1 MTQKSDPDFGPLVA
15 SVVDAVARRYKSV
28 IGEDGRLSTELKAE
42 LRAIS
47 RSRAIASPTFV
58 PVWLRRLTPFL
69 VAILKADVVAGIT
82 LLIAMTVLA
91 PIDGIVTKSFVIGLW
106 GATAS
111 TGLWILARKSPRSGI
126 AGC

>member
-1 MTQKSDPDFGPLVA
+1 MTQKSDPDFEPLVA
-15 SVVDAVARRYKSV
+15 SVVDAVARHHKSV

-47 RSRAIASPTFV
+47 RSRATATPAYV
-58 PVWLRRLTPFL
+58 PVWLRRLTPLL
-69 VAILKADVVAGIT
+69 VATLKADVVAGTT

-91 PIDGIVTKSFVIGLW
+91 PIDGIVTKSFVIGLL

-111 TGLWILARKSPRSGI
+111 TGLWILARKSPRGGI

>member
-1 MTQKSDPDFGPLVA
+1 MTQKSDPDFEPLIA
-15 SVVDAVARRYKSV
+15 SVVDAVARRHKSV
-28 IGEDGRLSTELKAE
+28 IGEDGRLSTELKVE

-47 RSRAIASPTFV
+47 RSRATAAPAYV
-58 PVWLRRLTPFL
+58 PVWLRRLTPLL
-69 VAILKADVVAGIT
+69 VATLKADVVAGTT

-91 PIDGIVTKSFVIGLW
+91 PIDGIVTKSFVIGLL

-111 TGLWILARKSPRSGI
+111 TGLWILARKSPRGGI

>member
-1 MTQKSDPDFGPLVA
+1 MTKKSDPDFEPLVA
-15 SVVDAVARRYKSV
+15 SVVDAVARRHESV
-28 IGEDGRLSTELKAE
+28 IDEDGRLSTELKAE

-47 RSRAIASPTFV
+47 RNWATATPAYV

-69 VAILKADVVAGIT
+69 VGILKADFVAGTT
-82 LLIAMTVLA
+82 LLIAMTALA
-91 PIDGIVTKSFVIGLW
+91 PIDGIVTKSFVICLL

-111 TGLWILARKSPRSGI
+111 NGLWILARKSPRGGI

>member
-1 MTQKSDPDFGPLVA
+1 MTKKSDPDFEPLVV
-15 SVVDAVARRYKSV
+15 SVVDAVARRHKSV
-28 IGEDGRLSTELKAE
+28 IGKDGRLSADLKAE

-47 RSRAIASPTFV
+47 RNRATATPAYV
-58 PVWLRRLTPFL
+58 PVWLQRITPFL
-69 VAILKADVVAGIT
+69 MAILKADVVAGTT

-91 PIDGIVTKSFVIGLW
+91 PIDGIATKSFVIALL

-111 TGLWILARKSPRSGI
+111 TGLWILARRGPRGGI